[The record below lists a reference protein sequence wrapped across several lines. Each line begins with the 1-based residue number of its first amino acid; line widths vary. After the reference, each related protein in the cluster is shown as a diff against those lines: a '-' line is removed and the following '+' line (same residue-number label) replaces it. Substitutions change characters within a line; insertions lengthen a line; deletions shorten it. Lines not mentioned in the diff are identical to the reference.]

1 MYADIWPA
9 LSTKQQI
16 FVDETKSTIIL
27 PINGFITPF
36 HISTIKN
43 VSLTDEGDQS
53 MLRINFQSPGQ
64 ILGKKEDTVRNISML
79 KPVPVN

>member
-1 MYADIWPA
+1 LA
-9 LSTKQQI
+9 TKQQI
-16 FVDETKSTIIL
+16 FVDEAKSTIIL

-64 ILGKKEDTVRNISML
+64 ILGKKEDTVRTVSMPESVRVDL
-79 KPVPVN
+79 